1 MGVFQKFIGLF
12 KRRAT
17 ATREVDMPLEVQS
30 VHQPQILLM
39 EDHLSLARALQ
50 MVLCEEGYGVDIA
63 TTGHSALSTLSHKD
77 YDLLVADLRLPD
89 MDGMQVI
96 RLLKDGKPETG
107 VIVITGYET
116 VPSVVEAMK
125 AGVADYL
132 IKPFTEDTF
141 IEAVGKVLKEKER
154 LPALQGA

>member
-1 MGVFQKFIGLF
+1 
-12 KRRAT
+12 
-17 ATREVDMPLEVQS
+17 
-30 VHQPQILLM
+30 
-39 EDHLSLARALQ
+39 
-50 MVLCEEGYGVDIA
+50 
-63 TTGHSALSTLSHKD
+63 
-77 YDLLVADLRLPD
+77 

-141 IEAVGKVLKEKER
+141 IKGER
-154 LPALQGA
+154 KASRFARCVKPFRFKNIFEEGG